1 MTLEEIKELILNL
14 EKTEELDWTFGG
26 KIRYSTEINGE
37 IIVIDRRNN
46 ADTETSECYI
56 KKGKIETIFNDGSDE
71 YKLLSEF
78 LLGLHNP
85 EDNI

>member
-14 EKTEELDWTFGG
+14 EKIEQSEWSFGG
-26 KIRYSTEINGE
+26 KIRYSTDLDGE
-37 IIVIDRRNN
+37 NIVIDRRNN
-46 ADTETSECYI
+46 VDTETSECYI
-56 KKGKIETIFNDGSDE
+56 KKGKIEAIFYDGSEE

-85 EDNI
+85 ESNS